1 MQKLEVLCISNLLL
15 FFAFTVL
22 IGFSE
27 ARAEVTGQIRS
38 DFSKRIEVVPGVTVN
53 AVTTWYYV
61 NCVSVGVGSY
71 STTVAPKHGD
81 LAFADDSLPIPGCN
95 TGPQPAT
102 IAFYT
107 WTDTSSLSTTDDFQ
121 LIYSVNGLS
130 ETIDVHVDL
139 TKLKILFDG
148 KVVTGTEEVAI
159 GEQINLSL
167 NIPPPQSNQWI
178 ITGDPIGGRTPTVNF
193 CSQTVAPQNCVGGV
207 LPMPSLT
214 QPTVTFYW
222 VKPGTFEVN
231 VGVKRTDGTMLSA
244 NASFN
249 VIAPSAF
256 SLTGSS
262 PGVTQ
267 LLPSGSPTRLSCGDP
282 PGSPCLRYDASV
294 TTSFKDR
301 LEFVQILNLYTDD
314 IEMQGGQHYS
324 CSSGNGLDNNYPF
337 LPEISEPGG
346 GYTWDA
352 PDLPLA
358 TPALQG
364 TPISHDVTF
373 WATMYLLW
381 KAERPNSI
389 FVPLA
394 SSEWKWHA
402 KTVMKKGAWSIESA
416 SVVPSPYVP
425 TDELTWQV
433 ITSNGDP
440 DQCTSTS
447 N

>member
-1 MQKLEVLCISNLLL
+1 MRRLRSLWVSYLPL
-15 FFAFTVL
+15 FFAALVL
-22 IGFSE
+22 IVPKE
-27 ARAEVTGQIRS
+27 ARSDVNGQIRS
-38 DFSKRIEVVPGVTVN
+38 DFSKRIEVVPEVTVN
-53 AVTTWYYV
+53 AVTTWYYA

-71 STTVAPKHGD
+71 TTTVAPKHGS
-81 LAFADDSLPIPGCN
+81 LAFAVDNLQIPGCN

-107 WTDTSSLSTTDDFQ
+107 WTDTSSGPTTDDFQ
-121 LIYSVNGLS
+121 LLYSVNGLS

-139 TKLKILFDG
+139 TQLHILFDG
-148 KVVTGTEEVAI
+148 KVVTATENVAI
-159 GEQINLSL
+159 GEQINLGL
-167 NIPPPQSNQWI
+167 NITPQTNQWI
-178 ITGDPIGGRTPTVNF
+178 ITGDPIGGRTPSVKF
-193 CSQTVAPQNCVGGV
+193 CSQTVDPQDCVGGV

-222 VKPGTFEVN
+222 VNPGTFEVN
-231 VGVKRTDGTMLSA
+231 VGVKRTDGTMLST
-244 NASFN
+244 NATFN

-262 PGVTQ
+262 PGMTQ
-267 LLPSGSPTRLSCGDP
+267 LLPSGSPTKLSCGDAP
-282 PGSPCLRYDASV
+282 ASPCIRFDAYV

-301 LEFVQILNLYTDD
+301 LEFVQILNVYSDD

-352 PDLPLA
+352 PDLPLDTA
-358 TPALQG
+358 AVEG

-381 KAERPNSI
+381 QVEKPNAI
-389 FVPLA
+389 FVPLG

-402 KTVMKKGAWSIESA
+402 KAVMTKGVWSVTSA
-416 SVVPSPYVP
+416 SVVPSPSVP
-425 TDELTWQV
+425 TGDLTWQV
-433 ITSNGDP
+433 ITSNTDP
-440 DQCTSTS
+440 DQCTPTS
-447 N
+447 K